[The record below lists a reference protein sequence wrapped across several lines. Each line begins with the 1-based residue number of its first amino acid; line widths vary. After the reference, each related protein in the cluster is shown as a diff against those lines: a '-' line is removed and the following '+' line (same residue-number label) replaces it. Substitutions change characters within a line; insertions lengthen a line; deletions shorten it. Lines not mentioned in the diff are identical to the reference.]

1 VKHIVSAFVLFAFV
15 AITCIA
21 DPAQSSNL
29 VVSSDQIPDSKSSK
43 KPEAATD
50 QQKTEDDITE
60 EDLDFSDEEEDA
72 LVLVPDPIL
81 GWNRAMYHFNDK
93 LYFWFLKPIATGYR
107 TVIPTIVRTGIKNF
121 LYNVT
126 VPVRFANSLLQG
138 KWKKAEAEFSRFMIC
153 TTYGVLG
160 FGNPI
165 KNNPDLNPSAED
177 LGQTFGAWGIENGFY
192 IVWPFFGSSTFRDSV
207 GLVGDFFLDPTFFV
221 NRLDVTIA
229 VWSVDLVNNTSFRI
243 GDYEAIK
250 EAAIDPYVSIR
261 DAYLQNRKKRIEE

>member
-1 VKHIVSAFVLFAFV
+1 VKYVFPVAVLFALV
-15 AITCIA
+15 ATICIPDSA
-21 DPAQSSNL
+21 LSSSL

-43 KPEAATD
+43 KPEAVISQEKA
-50 QQKTEDDITE
+50 EDDVTE
-60 EDLDFSDEEEDA
+60 EDLDFSDEEEEA
-72 LVLVPDPIL
+72 LVLVPDPIG
-81 GWNRAMYHFNDK
+81 GWNRAMYRFNDK
-93 LYFWFLKPIATGYR
+93 LYFWFLKPIAIGYR
-107 TVIPTIVRTGIKNF
+107 TVIPSIVRTGIKNF

-126 VPVRFANSLLQG
+126 VPVRFVNSLLQG

-165 KNNPDLNPSAED
+165 KNYPDLNPGAED

-192 IVWPFFGSSTFRDSV
+192 IVWPFLGPSTFRDSV
-207 GLVGDFFLDPTFFV
+207 GLVGDFFLDPTFIV

-229 VWSVDLVNNTSFRI
+229 VWSVDLVNKTSFRI

-250 EAAIDPYVSIR
+250 EAAIDPYISIR
-261 DAYLQNRKKRIEE
+261 DAYIQNRIKRIEE